1 MHTSG
6 SIAGLVIGA
15 ILAAVGWFTAFS
27 LGKPLRDRA
36 AASIDWP
43 TADGRITRS
52 ELERFRERGQT
63 MYSADVAYE
72 YALDGKTF
80 GGNRVWFGDDARSSD
95 PTAWRRAV
103 ERYPV
108 GSGVKVHYDPDD
120 PQESVLEPGLTWAG
134 SVIYFLGLGF
144 LALGGVI
151 VLSALLPLLL
161 AIAAIVS
168 GAGRTPH
175 DPRDDFGE
183 GRDDHPAQGDDDGIT
198 IG

>member
-36 AASIDWP
+36 ATSIDWP

-103 ERYPV
+103 DRYPV
-108 GSGVKVHYDPDD
+108 GSGVKVYYDPDD

-134 SVIYFLGLGF
+134 SVIYLLGLGF
-144 LALGGVI
+144 LALGAVI

-161 AIAAIVS
+161 AIAAILS
-168 GAGRTPH
+168 GSGRRPH

-183 GRDDHPAQGDDDGIT
+183 GRDDHPAQGADDGIT